1 MLSRQTLSIA
11 RSLKASVHI
20 RQLSTLPKGFTRSDS
35 TYTEKQ
41 DATGRPVSPHVTT
54 YAFPVVA
61 ISSILNRVTG
71 VGLWAGKC

>member
-20 RQLSTLPKGFTRSDS
+20 RQLSTPLPKGFTRSDP
-35 TYTEKQ
+35 TYTERQ
-41 DATGRPVSPHVTT
+41 DSTGRPVSPHVTE

-61 ISSILNRVTG
+61 ISSIVNRVTG
-71 VGLWAGKC
+71 VGLWAGK